1 MPKTNRTTHDS
12 ENPTSQKRHERD
24 HRRGRG
30 GVGVDRA
37 KTSKEFRGIWDTQS
51 FGKSVFRPARIS
63 GHHIWIDKLMISTVG
78 ILMSNE
84 LHAALVAAGITG
96 VSFERF
102 EKRNRVSVRF
112 GAYRVREVS
121 VLVDMVK
128 WLRKLSTR

>member
-1 MPKTNRTTHDS
+1 M
-12 ENPTSQKRHERD
+12 
-24 HRRGRG
+24 
-30 GVGVDRA
+30 DRA
-37 KTSKEFRGIWDTQS
+37 KSSKEFRGIWDTQS
-51 FGKSVFRPARIS
+51 FGRSVFRPARIS